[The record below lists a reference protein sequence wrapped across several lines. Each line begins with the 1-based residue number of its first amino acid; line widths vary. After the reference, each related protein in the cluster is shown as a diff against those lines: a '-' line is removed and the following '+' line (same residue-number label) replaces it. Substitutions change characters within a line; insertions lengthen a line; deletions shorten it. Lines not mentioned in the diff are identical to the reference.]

1 MTVTRWFRSQI
12 FLVALGLTGLLP
24 SACGSDADLV
34 VYSGRSETLV
44 QPLIDRFQDETG
56 LEVVVKYGGTAEL
69 AATLLEERGNTPA
82 DVYYAQDP
90 GGLGAIESMLTPV
103 SDDIR
108 AAVPAWAASPEGLW
122 VGISGRARVLVHDP
136 SRVNAE
142 ELPDDIWDLTDPKW
156 KGRIGWAPT
165 NGSFLTMVTG
175 MRALWGEVKT
185 RNWLEGIVANEPK
198 IYPKNTP
205 QVAAVASGEI
215 DVGMPNHYY
224 LYRFLAEEGESF
236 PARNYHFRVGGPG
249 ALVMVSGAGVLDAS
263 DNKDTA
269 NQFIDF
275 LLSDRSQQYFAD
287 ETFEYPVVEGIA
299 VNGLLVP
306 MDQIVRP
313 DITLAELTDLA
324 GTTELLREAGALP

>member
-1 MTVTRWFRSQI
+1 MTVSRRFRTQFI
-12 FLVALGLTGLLP
+12 LIALGLAGMML
-24 SACGSDADLV
+24 SACGSDGDLV

-56 LEVVVKYGGTAEL
+56 IKVLVKYGGTAEL
-69 AATLLEERGNTPA
+69 AATLLEEGSNTPA
-82 DVYYAQDP
+82 DIYYAQDP
-90 GGLGAIESMLTPV
+90 GGLGAIEGMLTPV
-103 SDDIR
+103 SGDIL

-136 SRVNAE
+136 SRVSAE
-142 ELPDDIWDLTDPKW
+142 ELPNDIWDLTDPKW

-175 MRALWGEVKT
+175 MRALWGEPKT
-185 RNWLEGIVANEPK
+185 RDWIEGIVANEPK

-236 PARNYHFRVGGPG
+236 PARNYYFRAGGPG

-263 DNKDTA
+263 GNKDIA
-269 NQFIDF
+269 NQFIEF
-275 LLSDRSQQYFAD
+275 LLSDNSQQYFAD
-287 ETFEYPVVEGIA
+287 ETFEYPVITGIE
-299 VNGLLVP
+299 VNDLLVP
-306 MDQIVRP
+306 MDQILRP
-313 DITLAELTDLA
+313 DIALAELSDLA
-324 GTTELLREAGALP
+324 GTTQLLREAGALP

>member
-1 MTVTRWFRSQI
+1 MTISRRFRTQFI
-12 FLVALGLTGLLP
+12 LIALGLTGILL

-44 QPLIDRFQDETG
+44 EPLIDRFQDETG
-56 LEVVVKYGGTAEL
+56 IEVVVKYGGTAEL
-69 AATLLEERGNTPA
+69 AATLLEEGSNTPA

-103 SDDIR
+103 SDGIQ
-108 AAVPAWAASPEGLW
+108 AAVPAWAESPEGLW

-136 SRVNAE
+136 SRVSAE
-142 ELPDDIWDLTDPKW
+142 ELPDDIWGLTDPKW

-185 RNWLEGIVANEPK
+185 RDWLEGIVANEPK

-236 PARNYHFRVGGPG
+236 PARNYYFRAGGPG

-263 DNKDTA
+263 DNKDIA
-269 NQFIDF
+269 NQFIEF
-275 LLSDRSQQYFAD
+275 LLSDSSQQYFAD
-287 ETFEYPVVEGIA
+287 ETFEYPVIEGIA
-299 VNGLLVP
+299 VNDLLVP

-313 DITLAELTDLA
+313 DIALAELSDLA
-324 GTTELLREAGALP
+324 GTTQLLREAGALP

>member
-108 AAVPAWAASPEGLW
+108 AVVPAWAASPEGLW